1 MFIDPRPIFAQLSI
15 SSDFTSLLLRA
26 LVFLVIVYQVTG
38 TFASLK
44 DVPGP
49 FLAKFTNLWR
59 LLVVWRRDSHDTYLR
74 LHKQYGDLLRIGPN
88 CVSISKPDMV
98 STIYGIN
105 KGYVKSDFYAVWQ
118 NVIRGKRSPSLVFT
132 TDEQQ
137 HAVLRRPV
145 AGAFALSTLVEFEP
159 LIDSTTAV
167 FLTRLDELFASTE
180 KVCDLG
186 TWLQWFAFDVIG
198 ELTFSKRLGFLEKA
212 EDVEGITQSV
222 AANFDRCSVLGQMPW
237 LDLFTYKNPIYL
249 RFFVKPVSSPI
260 VSFGQRRLEERLND
274 NDGKPEV
281 KLEIPDPALRSKVLH
296 GALPSK
302 PDFLSRFLALHEEQ
316 PDVVTDRQVLVYL
329 FANINAGSDTIG
341 STLRAVFYYLL
352 KNRSSLDKLV
362 KELEEAQHT
371 GKISI
376 PLPTWPECQA
386 LPYLNAVIKE
396 ALRMNP
402 ALALPMERIVP
413 ASGLQ
418 IGDTFLPPGT
428 IVGINPWVL
437 HRDTRIFGADAEEW
451 QPQRWLSDD
460 SRNSN
465 TPRSSSRSK
474 RSNTNLANLR
484 LAPLSTKFADPPET
498 ENANKTPHDESPKVT
513 FAQQH
518 SSYIQ
523 GKSAP
528 STPGI
533 LSRNSSRRQLGGGLS
548 RRGSLYDDDVQYQY
562 GGVRQESFAADRADM
577 GSGRI
582 PKAKSEAALFTQ
594 QPRFLGDGLPMRK
607 KQLQRGSKTGTSTP
621 RRKSGLRLHEED
633 WFARASAATHD
644 IVQEAKGQS
653 WLASR
658 NSSTTLTHL
667 ESDGDEDDEGYE
679 EMAAL
684 SASNVRS
691 GGPSAALSPSASR
704 VKSPM
709 WGSRYGSRS
718 ASRRTSRRGS
728 FTGTRTPLAAPGIL
742 DMTSYFTGDPLGVPI
757 EPDFV
762 IAEADDGEGRNE
774 EGEVARL
781 SDQHSYGLG
790 GIVDRLMHFNL
801 FSVAERDEIVTDEED
816 RRTGTEN
823 ERDQRRAAGA
833 KQKRNE
839 GRVVV
844 PPAPSGG
851 GEQGE
856 GGWQDAA
863 WLLSVASKAIF

>member
-1 MFIDPRPIFAQLSI
+1 MA
-15 SSDFTSLLLRA
+15 
-26 LVFLVIVYQVTG
+26 
-38 TFASLK
+38 
-44 DVPGP
+44 
-49 FLAKFTNLWR
+49 
-59 LLVVWRRDSHDTYLR
+59 
-74 LHKQYGDLLRIGPN
+74 
-88 CVSISKPDMV
+88 
-98 STIYGIN
+98 
-105 KGYVKSDFYAVWQ
+105 
-118 NVIRGKRSPSLVFT
+118 
-132 TDEQQ
+132 
-137 HAVLRRPV
+137 
-145 AGAFALSTLVEFEP
+145 
-159 LIDSTTAV
+159 
-167 FLTRLDELFASTE
+167 
-180 KVCDLG
+180 
-186 TWLQWFAFDVIG
+186 
-198 ELTFSKRLGFLEKA
+198 
-212 EDVEGITQSV
+212 
-222 AANFDRCSVLGQMPW
+222 
-237 LDLFTYKNPIYL
+237 
-249 RFFVKPVSSPI
+249 
-260 VSFGQRRLEERLND
+260 
-274 NDGKPEV
+274 
-281 KLEIPDPALRSKVLH
+281 
-296 GALPSK
+296 
-302 PDFLSRFLALHEEQ
+302 
-316 PDVVTDRQVLVYL
+316 
-329 FANINAGSDTIG
+329 
-341 STLRAVFYYLL
+341 
-352 KNRSSLDKLV
+352 
-362 KELEEAQHT
+362 
-371 GKISI
+371 
-376 PLPTWPECQA
+376 
-386 LPYLNAVIKE
+386 
-396 ALRMNP
+396 
-402 ALALPMERIVP
+402 
-413 ASGLQ
+413 
-418 IGDTFLPPGT
+418 
-428 IVGINPWVL
+428 
-437 HRDTRIFGADAEEW
+437 
-451 QPQRWLSDD
+451 

-484 LAPLSTKFADPPET
+484 LAPLSTKFADPTET

-528 STPGI
+528 STPRI
-533 LSRNSSRRQLGGGLS
+533 LSRTPSRRHLGGGLS

-562 GGVRQESFAADRADM
+562 GGVRQESFAAYRADM

-762 IAEADDGEGRNE
+762 IAEADDGEGRDE

>member
-1 MFIDPRPIFAQLSI
+1 MIFIDPRPIFARLSI

-26 LVFLVIVYQVTG
+26 LVFLVIVYQVTW

-98 STIYGIN
+98 PIIYGIN

-137 HAVLRRPV
+137 HALLRRPV

-167 FLTRLDELFASTE
+167 FLTRLDELFASTG

-186 TWLQWFAFDVIG
+186 IWLQWFAFDVIG

-212 EDVEGITQSV
+212 EDVEGITRSV

-237 LDLFTYKNPIYL
+237 LDLLTYKNPVYL
-249 RFFVKPVSSPI
+249 RFFAKPVSSPI

-274 NDGKPEV
+274 NDGNPET
-281 KLEIPDPALRSKVLH
+281 KLEIPDPALRNKVLH

-352 KNRSSLDKLV
+352 KNRGSMDKLV
-362 KELEEAQHT
+362 KELEEAQRT
-371 GKISI
+371 GKMSA

-396 ALRMNP
+396 ALRLNP
-402 ALALPMERIVP
+402 ALALPMERVVP

-437 HRDTRIFGADAEEW
+437 HRDPRIFGADAEEW

-460 SRNSN
+460 AEKVRYMDHHLLSFGAGKRTCLGRNIAMLE
-465 TPRSSSRSK
+465 
-474 RSNTNLANLR
+474 LAKVVPALLLR
-484 LAPLSTKFADPPET
+484 YEMKLARPE
-498 ENANKTPHDESPKVT
+498 ARWKIV
-513 FAQQH
+513 
-518 SSYIQ
+518 
-523 GKSAP
+523 
-528 STPGI
+528 
-533 LSRNSSRRQLGGGLS
+533 NSWA
-548 RRGSLYDDDVQYQY
+548 
-562 GGVRQESFAADRADM
+562 VRQEGLDVV
-577 GSGRI
+577 I
-582 PKAKSEAALFTQ
+582 
-594 QPRFLGDGLPMRK
+594 QPR
-607 KQLQRGSKTGTSTP
+607 
-621 RRKSGLRLHEED
+621 
-633 WFARASAATHD
+633 
-644 IVQEAKGQS
+644 
-653 WLASR
+653 
-658 NSSTTLTHL
+658 
-667 ESDGDEDDEGYE
+667 ES
-679 EMAAL
+679 
-684 SASNVRS
+684 
-691 GGPSAALSPSASR
+691 
-704 VKSPM
+704 
-709 WGSRYGSRS
+709 
-718 ASRRTSRRGS
+718 
-728 FTGTRTPLAAPGIL
+728 
-742 DMTSYFTGDPLGVPI
+742 
-757 EPDFV
+757 
-762 IAEADDGEGRNE
+762 
-774 EGEVARL
+774 
-781 SDQHSYGLG
+781 
-790 GIVDRLMHFNL
+790 
-801 FSVAERDEIVTDEED
+801 
-816 RRTGTEN
+816 
-823 ERDQRRAAGA
+823 
-833 KQKRNE
+833 
-839 GRVVV
+839 
-844 PPAPSGG
+844 
-851 GEQGE
+851 
-856 GGWQDAA
+856 
-863 WLLSVASKAIF
+863 